1 MRSRCRPDSQDKA
14 NYVERGIG
22 VCERWNDFTAFLD
35 DMGECPEGLTLDR
48 IDNDKGYSPEN
59 CRWADMKV
67 QRINQRR
74 VSWVCLNGK
83 KMHVQDAAAALGV
96 HASAI
101 WNDKRR
107 NGGTAQEALDRVA
120 ARHD

>member
-14 NYVERGIG
+14 NYAERGIS
-22 VCERWNDFTAFLD
+22 VCERWDDFAAFLA

-48 IDNDKGYSPEN
+48 IDNDKGYSPGN

-67 QRINQRR
+67 QRVNQRR
-74 VSWVCLNGK
+74 VSWVHLNGK
-83 KMHVQDAAAALGV
+83 TMHVQDAAAALGV
-96 HASAI
+96 RASTI

-107 NGGTAQEALDRVA
+107 NGGTAQDALDRVA
-120 ARHD
+120 ARHN